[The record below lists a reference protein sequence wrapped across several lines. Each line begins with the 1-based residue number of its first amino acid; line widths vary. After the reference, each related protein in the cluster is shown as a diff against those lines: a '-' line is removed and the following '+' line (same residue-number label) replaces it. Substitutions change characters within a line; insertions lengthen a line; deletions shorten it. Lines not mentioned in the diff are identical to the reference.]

1 MQRFLPALMVLV
13 LLLTA
18 PASAGQP
25 VDLELM
31 LAVDVSSSVDDGEF
45 ELQMRGLS
53 EAFRHPAVQTAIR
66 DAGDNGVAVA
76 LMQWS
81 DGALQTMPVDWTLL
95 RDSVSAT
102 AFADRIAATGREI
115 PGGGTAI
122 YGAVNFSIQELDR
135 NGFDGRRRVID
146 ISGDG
151 HSDIL
156 PTAAARDRAVAHGIS
171 VNGLAILN
179 DYPTLDRYYRIYVIG
194 GTGAFVMAATDY
206 QTFAAAIIAKLI
218 REITQTPVARSPS
231 PGDPAAGGLATAL
244 EFEPDANIRSKV
256 ATQPTPD
263 QIDIAYNTDF
273 FINSLKASGKS
284 VGSDSHTQNVAASS
298 AD

>member
-1 MQRFLPALMVLV
+1 MHLFLSALVVLV
-13 LLLTA
+13 SLLTV
-18 PASAGQP
+18 PARAGQT

-31 LAVDVSSSVDDGEF
+31 LAVDASSSVDAGEF

-53 EAFRHPAVQTAIR
+53 EAFRDPAVQTAIH
-66 DAGDNGVAVA
+66 DAGGNGVVVA

-81 DGALQTMPVDWTLL
+81 DGVRQEMPVEWTLL

-122 YGAVNFSIQELDR
+122 YGAVNFAINALDR

-151 HSDIL
+151 RSDLAL
-156 PTAAARDRAVAHGIS
+156 PTMAARDRAVAQGIS

-179 DYPTLDRYYRIYVIG
+179 DFPTLDSYYQRNVIG
-194 GTGAFVMAATDY
+194 GAGAFVMTAIDY
-206 QTFAAAIIAKLI
+206 ESFAAAIIAKLI
-218 REITQTPVARSPS
+218 REITQAPVAKGPS
-231 PGDPAAGGLATAL
+231 SIDLAAGGLATAL
-244 EFEPDANIRSKV
+244 VFDHGAKIPSNLAAQRTPAQV
-256 ATQPTPD
+256 AE
-263 QIDIAYNTDF
+263 AERR
-273 FINSLKASGKS
+273 
-284 VGSDSHTQNVAASS
+284 VGARLDEYRK
-298 AD
+298 

>member
-13 LLLTA
+13 LLLTV

-45 ELQMRGLS
+45 ELQMRGLA
-53 EAFRHPAVQTAIR
+53 EAFRHPGVQTAIQQ
-66 DAGDNGVAVA
+66 AGDNGVAVA

-81 DGALQTMPVDWTLL
+81 DGVRQEMPVEWTLL
-95 RDSVSAT
+95 RDSASAA

-156 PTAAARDRAVAHGIS
+156 PTAAARDRAVANGIS

-194 GTGAFVMAATDY
+194 GTGAFVMTATDY
-206 QTFAAAIIAKLI
+206 RTFAAAIIAKLT

-256 ATQPTPD
+256 AAQPTPD
-263 QIDIAYNTDF
+263 QIEEAQRLAGEW
-273 FINSLKASGKS
+273 LKQ
-284 VGSDSHTQNVAASS
+284 HRN
-298 AD
+298 

>member
-1 MQRFLPALMVLV
+1 MHLFLPALVVLV
-13 LLLTA
+13 SLLTV
-18 PASAGQP
+18 PARAGQP

-81 DGALQTMPVDWTLL
+81 DGPLQTMPVDWTLL
-95 RDSVSAT
+95 RDAVSAT
-102 AFADRIAATGREI
+102 AFADRIAAAGRAI

-122 YGAVNFSIQELDR
+122 YGAVNFSIHELGR

-151 HSDIL
+151 RSDLIV
-156 PTAAARDRAVAHGIS
+156 PTLAARDLAVADGIS

-179 DYPTLDRYYRIYVIG
+179 DYPTLDRYYRRNVIG
-194 GTGAFVMAATDY
+194 GTGAFVMTVADY
-206 QTFAAAIIAKLI
+206 DSFAAAIIAKLI
-218 REITQTPVARSPS
+218 REITQAPVAKGPS
-231 PGDPAAGGLATAL
+231 SRDPAAASRATAL
-244 EFEPDANIRSKV
+244 EIEHGAKIPSNV
-256 ATQPTPD
+256 AAQRTPD
-263 QIDIAYNTDF
+263 QIA
-273 FINSLKASGKS
+273 KA
-284 VGSDSHTQNVAASS
+284 QRMAREWLAAHPQ
-298 AD
+298 

>member
-1 MQRFLPALMVLV
+1 MQRFLPALIVLV
-13 LLLTA
+13 SLQTA

-81 DGALQTMPVDWTLL
+81 DGPLQIMPVDWTLL

-102 AFADRIAATGREI
+102 ACADRIAATGREI
-115 PGGGTAI
+115 PGGGTDI
-122 YGAVNFSIQELDR
+122 YGAVNFSIHELDR

-151 HSDIL
+151 RSDLIV

-179 DYPTLDRYYRIYVIG
+179 DYPTLDRYYRRYVIG
-194 GTGAFVMAATDY
+194 GTGAFVMTATDY

-218 REITQTPVARSPS
+218 REITHSPAVASR
-231 PGDPAAGGLATAL
+231 PACANRGG
-244 EFEPDANIRSKV
+244 
-256 ATQPTPD
+256 
-263 QIDIAYNTDF
+263 
-273 FINSLKASGKS
+273 G
-284 VGSDSHTQNVAASS
+284 
-298 AD
+298 